1 MKLRL
6 FFLSLLAIILTFGL
20 IIPDGIRAAAA
31 NNAWS
36 LTFIMKTAQGE
47 STAPQ
52 DFTTQPPSHRHAG
65 MLLAHQAL
73 KQNDVDLAWS
83 YLAPLVSAPDLLI
96 LQTQASIN
104 FLQGEYSSAINIWKD
119 LGRYSTLYT
128 AASILNDEEHLDAKI
143 LAYRSAYEI
152 RGEPYDRLFT
162 NNSLKKANLLV
173 EEGQFNQ
180 AIAILSSLIDEF
192 PHHGWLYSGLA
203 RAYWLNRQP
212 DQALAVIEQGWD
224 INMDNARYY
233 ITAGQYYEELGLI
246 EQALNAYHTA
256 LAINPDDRD
265 ALQGIE
271 RLMEVDE

>member
-6 FFLSLLAIILTFGL
+6 FFLSLLTIILAFGL
-20 IIPDGIRAAAA
+20 IIPDGVRAAVA

-36 LTFIMKTAQGE
+36 LTFIRKAAQGE
-47 STAPQ
+47 STAIQ
-52 DFTTQPPSHRHAG
+52 DFTAPPLSHRHAG

-73 KQNDVDLAWS
+73 KQKDVDLAWS

-104 FLQGEYSSAINIWKD
+104 FLQGEYISAINIWKD

-128 AASILNDEEHLDAKI
+128 AASNLNDVEHLDAKI

-162 NNSLKKANLLV
+162 NNSLQKADLLIDL
-173 EEGQFNQ
+173 GQYNQ
-180 AIAILSSLIDEF
+180 AITILSSLIEEF
-192 PHHGWLYSGLA
+192 PHHGWLYGGLA
-203 RAYWLNRQP
+203 RAYWLNHQP
-212 DQALAVIEQGWD
+212 QQALAVIQQGWD
-224 INMDNARYY
+224 MNIDNARYY
-233 ITAGQYYEELGLI
+233 KTAGQYYEELGLD
-246 EQALNAYHTA
+246 EQAVDAYQTA

>member
-1 MKLRL
+1 MKFRL
-6 FFLSLLAIILTFGL
+6 FYLSLLVIILTFGL

-36 LTFIMKTAQGE
+36 LTFISKAAQGK

-52 DFTTQPPSHRHAG
+52 GFTEPPSSHRHAG

-73 KQNDVDLAWS
+73 KQNDADLAWS
-83 YLAPLVSAPDLLI
+83 YLAPLVTTPDLLI

-104 FLQGEYSSAINIWKD
+104 FLQGEYISAINIWKD

-128 AASILNDEEHLDAKI
+128 AASNLNDVEQLDAKI
-143 LAYRSAYEI
+143 LAYRSAFDI

-162 NNSLKKANLLV
+162 NNSLQKANLLI
-173 EEGQFNQ
+173 EEGQYNQ
-180 AIAILSSLIDEF
+180 AIAILSSLVDEF
-192 PHHGWLYSGLA
+192 PHHRWLYDGLA

-212 DQALAVIEQGWD
+212 DQALVVIQQGWD
-224 INMDNARYY
+224 INMDDASYY

-246 EQALNAYHTA
+246 EQALDAYQIA
-256 LAINPDDRD
+256 LRINPDHGN

-271 RLMEVDE
+271 RLMEADE